1 MDGSIIEVYPNP
13 SNGIVNIKLP
23 LLSNAS
29 YTITVTDIYGKIIEQ
44 KHLPNATGSTQLDI
58 INGRGMYFMAI
69 TNDKTGVQKIE
80 KVIIN

>member
-1 MDGSIIEVYPNP
+1 MQTLAHHS
-13 SNGIVNIKLP
+13 
-23 LLSNAS
+23 LLVKNTQQRRRTKRTPTKA
-29 YTITVTDIYGKIIEQ
+29 K